1 MWLAHS
7 ELMYTSF
14 GVRRKPY
21 TVTCGKRIHVYTVW
35 ALIIIVRQQIK
46 YVVGGGGERM
56 GVDQV
61 VQRGNGPGTRKA
73 RHLFE
78 IILHTHART
87 HVRSEGKMNGGRG
100 ASFMSICFLE
110 DRLDEII
117 ITFKTKTR
125 ALLVNILIFLRL

>member
-1 MWLAHS
+1 MWLEHS

-21 TVTCGKRIHVYTVW
+21 TVTCGKRIHKHTVW

-46 YVVGGGGERM
+46 YEVGGERI
-56 GVDQV
+56 GVDLI
-61 VQRGNGPGTRKA
+61 VQRGDGPGTRKA

-78 IILHTHART
+78 IILHTHSRT
-87 HVRSEGKMNGGRG
+87 HALSEGKMNGGRG

-110 DRLDEII
+110 NRLDKII
-117 ITFKTKTR
+117 ITVKTKTR